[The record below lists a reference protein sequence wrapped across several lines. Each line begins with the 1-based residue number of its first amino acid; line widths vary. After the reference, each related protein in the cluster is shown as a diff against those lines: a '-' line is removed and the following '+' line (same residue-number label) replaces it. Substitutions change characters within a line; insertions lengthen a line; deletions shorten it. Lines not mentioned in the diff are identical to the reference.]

1 MLRETWSS
9 LPDDRTID
17 LRFDLSSQSAIPEN
31 KRKRLSRPGAV
42 PAMALRRSSQFLEQ
56 RYPVIGKSTTLRHPK
71 LCFTTATFTHSSAV
85 SMHQEGPSRVMSRS
99 RLRHGGR
106 VESDSDSVPDSDSG
120 DRPWEHIVSTVR
132 LRVGTIREKYF
143 IPPSYEILI
152 PSSADRMHRPPR
164 GFCSFSL
171 NHFDAGLRLPLAPY
185 VSQILRRLELCPM
198 QLSPNSIRHIIIF
211 VILMRIYRYE
221 PSFDNFWSLYS
232 FTTSARSADNGF
244 YYLSARKEC
253 RYLAPLTSNVGPW
266 KKRFIFVH
274 PPPGRGWPFSCEWVL
289 EKPRPV
295 VEGGGLEGDQI
306 RSLSS
311 YRYDPKTLLVE
322 EVLKLAQLSPAPIPV
337 EGSLD
342 DMVGQS
348 RLAQRI
354 RSNRVR
360 PSAGGTAPV
369 PSSATSPHLGDS
381 SAVPQGNQTR
391 SPPIDIGSE
400 DTRSHARPLNQ
411 PAPASPDR
419 SHTGES
425 DSGGLLPRRRRR
437 GKSPMGPNTRS
448 RSQSLALGHSAST
461 ALDDRR
467 GMEMFNDISDC
478 WRKAREDLRAPNHLM
493 PPPVEERFIPN
504 WNVSPNSTVLGSH
517 SGQVSW
523 ELFNASCLPRD
534 QAALIQSPFT
544 RLEEHAA
551 HSLIQASNLVRGLSL
566 KCAGF
571 RRNQLMAE
579 RSSGEMRLKVEEAT
593 ARAENLEAQ
602 RAVLEAR
609 NKELEAHNKELEEKM
624 AVEVSKATELGR
636 EAGFSAGQV
645 AGKVEGRAEFL
656 NSDEFSTR
664 IREARLSG
672 ARDFIRAPSFD
683 TALEIRAA
691 DYLVQGFDRCKA
703 QVSTLKGFV
712 PGFDL
717 AQLDPSLDGD
727 LRPFPEDPAA
737 SPKEDEFASL
747 LDVIENM

>member
-1 MLRETWSS
+1 
-9 LPDDRTID
+9 
-17 LRFDLSSQSAIPEN
+17 
-31 KRKRLSRPGAV
+31 
-42 PAMALRRSSQFLEQ
+42 
-56 RYPVIGKSTTLRHPK
+56 
-71 LCFTTATFTHSSAV
+71 
-85 SMHQEGPSRVMSRS
+85 MHQEGPSRAMSRS

-266 KKRFIFVH
+266 KKRFIFVR

-354 RSNRVR
+354 RSNR
-360 PSAGGTAPV
+360 
-369 PSSATSPHLGDS
+369 
-381 SAVPQGNQTR
+381 
-391 SPPIDIGSE
+391 
-400 DTRSHARPLNQ
+400 

-517 SGQVSW
+517 
-523 ELFNASCLPRD
+523 
-534 QAALIQSPFT
+534 
-544 RLEEHAA
+544 
-551 HSLIQASNLVRGLSL
+551 
-566 KCAGF
+566 
-571 RRNQLMAE
+571 
-579 RSSGEMRLKVEEAT
+579 
-593 ARAENLEAQ
+593 
-602 RAVLEAR
+602 
-609 NKELEAHNKELEEKM
+609 
-624 AVEVSKATELGR
+624 LGKYH
-636 EAGFSAGQV
+636 GN
-645 AGKVEGRAEFL
+645 FL
-656 NSDEFSTR
+656 TLR
-664 IREARLSG
+664 VYH
-672 ARDFIRAPSFD
+672 
-683 TALEIRAA
+683 EIR
-691 DYLVQGFDRCKA
+691 Q
-703 QVSTLKGFV
+703 
-712 PGFDL
+712 P
-717 AQLDPSLDGD
+717 
-727 LRPFPEDPAA
+727 
-737 SPKEDEFASL
+737 
-747 LDVIENM
+747 